1 MSTLIKCKA
10 QYWSQA
16 QIFELL
22 DSIDYCN
29 TKTLIRL
36 SINVLF
42 PIFFQ
47 LEQLDWFMFHY
58 KLRCKMAEALC
69 SRVHWLVLL
78 YFQCQ
83 DQTPIS
89 SIGWEEGEIMQSPS
103 LWVWKENGAFRSKGT
118 WYRERKERERRIVS
132 WCPCGFGFS
141 KFDFWNGLF
150 WAFLVVRSWFWTSYS
165 LFGGSFV

>member
-1 MSTLIKCKA
+1 
-10 QYWSQA
+10 
-16 QIFELL
+16 
-22 DSIDYCN
+22 
-29 TKTLIRL
+29 
-36 SINVLF
+36 
-42 PIFFQ
+42 
-47 LEQLDWFMFHY
+47 MFHY

-118 WYRERKERERRIVS
+118 GYRERKEREREGLYLDALVDLGFQNLIFGMDSFGPFWLCVL
-132 WCPCGFGFS
+132 GFGPPILYLGEVLCKWEIGGLDYVCPS
-141 KFDFWNGLF
+141 LKPHDFLLF
-150 WAFLVVRSWFWTSYS
+150 LS
-165 LFGGSFV
+165 LFPPILTISGVACTMHKIMAKLI